1 MLWASVLAFSWTA
14 IQHILYTIR
23 RFYRRV
29 VYSTLRLLHF
39 CLATIQFNLDITS
52 LLSTIESL
60 SVMLGAIISG
70 SHSTQFFHN
79 YRPRVDDSFVSELT
93 SAADQVEQ
101 RRRVRQDESD
111 QLSLSFLTASIPCC
125 IVGQNE
131 SLQVN
136 TDQASLIFFVHSR
149 KACLIF
155 LRCARQD

>member
-1 MLWASVLAFSWTA
+1 MGQRARFPVDSHPTNSIYNPTILSPCRLLDSPSLAFLSGNHSVQIGRHFPPFYHRVSRCDAGCA
-14 IQHILYTIR
+14 IT
-23 RFYRRV
+23 
-29 VYSTLRLLHF
+29 
-39 CLATIQFNLDITS
+39 
-52 LLSTIESL
+52 
-60 SVMLGAIISG
+60 SG

-79 YRPRVDDSFVSELT
+79 YRPRVDDSFDSELT

-101 RRRVRQDESD
+101 RRRARQDESD
-111 QLSLSFLTASIPCC
+111 QHSLSFLTVSILCC